1 MLPNG
6 EGFTKAYKTRRRR
19 HKWFLALA
27 SVVVFCTVYALV
39 LPAITMEQTCA
50 LAEHTHTQE
59 CYTQITAV
67 SVTRLQ
73 CGAQA
78 HSHTGECGSDCGYAD
93 YLIHTHDSSC
103 YDSQGA
109 LWCPLP
115 QIREHIHGEGC
126 YSVPEGHSHG
136 MECFT
141 RQRGELTCQTAEG
154 AGHTHGEECRD
165 EEGAL
170 ICQTEES
177 QGHTHDDD
185 CYSWTEELTCSLPEE
200 PEGEPVL
207 VCQQSQIQA
216 HQHDVTCAEGH
227 NCQMLQILMHTH
239 GPECFVTVEEPV
251 DTETLTC
258 AEEHTHTALCYGT
271 WELTCGLEAHTHSEE
286 CFRDEEADP
295 EETTVPVT
303 EETTQDET
311 DSDSADPTRDAN
323 ETLPPATTPEGME
336 SDAAPVDLQDP
347 EGNGE
352 TKPLDVTQYIS
363 GAKLFY
369 STDNGSSWAEITESM
384 GGKVPGNATFKLEV
398 DFKGVN
404 PEALRQAGYTMTYQM
419 PELLKKA
426 NTGGDLLEGNE
437 PRGSITVSGGVATL
451 TFDKVWVDGFNKD
464 TDSISGKFQVSGHA
478 DLSVAEK
485 PGGTIITV
493 GSVTIKI
500 PFEDKLIAQYGDVE
514 LDKTLVELEE
524 GENGRFLCYT
534 LTVTAGEY
542 GCPGVVVKDQVK
554 EGADYVEKNESGFLD
569 YQEITPGVG
578 TTEVTQEGL
587 TWTVGDLNA
596 NDTKTLTY
604 KLPLTKEYLGARPN
618 GKPVINTAKVFSDEF
633 ERDTSTASFTPTGK
647 VTLSKMVTKFEKNEK
662 DDGGIL
668 RYTVW
673 VHADQTNNYTFDNLY
688 IWDALDG
695 TVDGGNKTDEALLP
709 FLSYQNFA
717 LYRGGKQDQNGHEGL
732 VLLSEDSPTEWG
744 TDKKSFKYPVGD
756 LKPGES
762 KTLVYEVKVDQGI
775 FTTGN
780 TQLKIKNRATVLS
793 DPNRENGRSDR
804 LENYNQEYTMDGKTW
819 VWKQEGEPISEEKTI
834 PMSDNGSF
842 TVPAG
847 SYRYEVG
854 VNESGEWDVSG
865 ATLKDDLNSTH
876 MIYVG
881 YVRVDA
887 YKKTNGVKADQPYKT
902 IWIKIEGETS
912 FTFVPQDQGLSKG
925 TDAYRL
931 TYYAQPQNMGSSSTV
946 VVANEFH
953 LTGDVIGVDSRSYTL
968 GSVWVSASVR
978 VEGQNAFYAAK
989 RFWYYD
995 APNTETND
1003 GNGAMYWIIEAK
1015 GNKIPSGTKFR
1026 DTTAEDRDSH
1036 TIDSAPVC
1044 AFIGNL
1050 DELSEY
1056 PNLSALPT
1064 DKPFTNYTSK
1074 KDDNSLTLT
1083 LTEDVE
1089 LPEQETLYFVVRT
1102 VPNALPQG
1110 DGQYK
1115 TYANN
1120 LETQDP
1126 GEERSWT
1133 PQSGDQHTIVGGGS
1147 IYKTLADV
1155 FQAKAD
1161 NKGQVTEQTV
1171 TFNDVGDTKTELQY
1185 DHLACSGPGIYA
1197 AWKVT
1202 INQDSTLSGSYRIRE
1217 QIPTGMKMIYIQ
1229 RYSTG
1234 NGYQNRPTFGQILD
1248 LSDYTPVTLEYST
1261 YYDKNPTPT
1270 YLYVKGQ
1277 EVIWQ
1282 VDGLKADYT
1291 KPGAYYATYLVVC
1304 KVTDPA
1310 VLLGGETK
1318 TFDNQVSLLTMGDVS
1333 LGNDVSSV
1341 TLGAPKLSKTGTYK
1355 DTMGSEYPF
1364 QIQVNELGMDLVA
1377 GTDTIVLEDTMC
1389 DILTLKPETIQVVN
1403 TVTEEPVTGWEA
1415 AVDGQTLRLTLPD
1428 NIPLTITYTTTIH
1441 AKPGEQIEISNNA
1454 HWFGYSNTSGSS
1466 VKEENFSYSAGG
1478 SVSGEHNV
1486 RLEIQKRD
1494 SANVAT
1500 LLQGAEFELVQV
1512 DGALKPVESF
1522 TKMTG
1527 TTDENGKLTFGVG
1540 DQKLAYNTIYR
1551 LTETKAP
1558 DGYVVNSTPHYFMVC
1573 KADEYVGDLK
1583 VPTGVEPV
1591 YNTAT
1596 YSYTAY
1602 NSKGEVQVN
1611 KQFQNAAGEILSGA
1625 ISGTYRFAIYDSKLD
1640 GSTTPEPKKIITHV
1654 YSQDGSVQTEK
1665 FTGLEVWET
1674 YYVYELGDKGAPILP
1689 GQEGTANAMPFM
1701 VSYEGNEVTVTAQP
1715 ATVTVTNRMNYQE
1728 LPSTGGSGILG
1739 FWLLGVALILGGAG
1753 LLDKRKR
1760 LSAGL

>member
-126 YSVPEGHSHG
+126 YFVPEGHSHG

-271 WELTCGLEAHTHSEE
+271 WELTCGLEAHTHSEK

-311 DSDSADPTRDAN
+311 DSDSADPTGDAN
-323 ETLPPATTPEGME
+323 ETLPPITTLEGDGADMPAADIQEPEE
-336 SDAAPVDLQDP
+336 NA
-347 EGNGE
+347 E
-352 TKPLDVTQYIS
+352 TVPLDVTKYIS

-369 STDNGSSWAEITESM
+369 STDNGSNWVEITESM

-398 DFKGVN
+398 AFDGVN
-404 PEALRQAGYTMTYQM
+404 PEALRQAGYTMTYPM

-426 NTGGDLLEGNE
+426 NTGGNLLEGNE
-437 PRGSITVSGGVATL
+437 PRGSITVSDGVATL
-451 TFDKVWVDGFNKD
+451 TFDKDWVNGFNKD
-464 TDSISGKFQVSGHA
+464 TDSISGTFQVSGHA
-478 DLSVAEK
+478 DLSVADK
-485 PGGTIITV
+485 SDDTTIKV
-493 GSVTIKI
+493 GDVTITI
-500 PFEDKLIAQYGDVE
+500 PFEDNLIAMYGDVE

-542 GCPGVVVKDQVK
+542 GCPGVVVKDQVTA
-554 EGADYVEKNESGFLD
+554 GADYVEKNESDLLD
-569 YQEITPGVG
+569 YQLITSDAGG
-578 TTEVTQEGL
+578 TEVTKEGL
-587 TWTVGDLNA
+587 IWTVGNLEA
-596 NDTKTLTY
+596 NETKILTY
-604 KLPLTKEYLGARPN
+604 KLPLTKEYLGA
-618 GKPVINTAKVFSDEF
+618 KPSKIPVTNEAELYSENYLRDE
-633 ERDTSTASFTPTGK
+633 DTTSFIPKAGA
-647 VTLSKMVTKFEKNEK
+647 TLSKVAASFVKNED

-673 VHADQTNNYTFDNLY
+673 VHAYEDNNYTLDDVY

-709 FLSYQNFA
+709 FLSYQKFE
-717 LYRGGKQDQNGHEGL
+717 LYQGGQKDQNGFEGL
-732 VLLSEDSPTEWG
+732 EPQLNAGPVELAQNE
-744 TDKKSFKYPVGD
+744 KSFKYPVGD

-780 TQLKIKNRATVLS
+780 TQLKIGNRATVLS
-793 DPNRENGRSDR
+793 DPSRTNGGNDR
-804 LENYNQEYTMDGKTW
+804 LNSYNREYTMDGKTW
-819 VWKQEGEPISEEKTI
+819 VWKLEGEPISEEKTI
-834 PMSDNGSF
+834 TMSDGKSF

-865 ATLKDDLNSTH
+865 ATLRDELKSEH

-887 YKKTNGVKADQPYKT
+887 YKKTNGVKADEPYKT
-902 IWIKIEGETS
+902 IWINIGGKTS
-912 FTFVPQDQGLSKG
+912 FTFIPQQWGLDKG

-931 TYYAQPQNMGSSSTV
+931 TYYAQPQNMESSSTV

-953 LTGDVIGVDSRSYTL
+953 LTGAVIGVGGSHYTL

-995 APNTETND
+995 APNTETNN

-1026 DTTAEDRDSH
+1026 DTTAKDRDAH
-1036 TIDSAPVC
+1036 TIDSEPVC

-1050 DELSEY
+1050 GELSDY
-1056 PNLSALPT
+1056 PDLSVLPT
-1064 DKPFTNYTSK
+1064 DRPFTNYTPQK
-1074 KDDNSLTLT
+1074 EDDSLTLT
-1083 LTEDVE
+1083 LTEDVT
-1089 LPEQETLYFVVRT
+1089 LQEQESLYFVVRT

-1126 GEERSWT
+1126 GEELSWT
-1133 PQSGDQHTIVGGGS
+1133 SQSGDQHTIVGGGS

-1155 FQAKAD
+1155 FQAKA
-1161 NKGQVTEQTV
+1161 NERGEVTKETV
-1171 TFNDVGDTKTELQY
+1171 AFNDVGSKDTVLQY
-1185 DHLACSGPGIYA
+1185 DHLTGSGPGIYA

-1217 QIPTGMKMIYIQ
+1217 QIPEGMELVYVQ

-1234 NGYQNRPTFGQILD
+1234 GGNKNYPFGKITD
-1248 LSDYTPVTLEYST
+1248 LSGYTEVEKVFNSK
-1261 YYDKNPTPT
+1261 YDKNPTPA
-1270 YLYVKGQ
+1270 YYYVKGQ

-1304 KVTDPA
+1304 KVTDSA

-1318 TFDNQVSLLTMGDVS
+1318 TFDNEVSLLTMDGIS

-1341 TLGAPKLSKTGTYK
+1341 TLGAPKLSKTGVYQES
-1355 DTMGSEYPF
+1355 MGSRYPF
-1364 QIQVNELGMDLVA
+1364 EIRVNELGTDLVPGA
-1377 GTDTIVLEDTMC
+1377 DKIVLVDTMC
-1389 DILTLKPETIQVVN
+1389 DILTLKPETIRVVN
-1403 TVTEEPVTGWEA
+1403 TVTQESVTGWHA

-1441 AKPGEQIEISNNA
+1441 AKPGEKIEISNNA
-1454 HWFGYSNTSGSS
+1454 YWSGYSSTSGSS
-1466 VKEENFSYSAGG
+1466 VKEENFFYSAGG
-1478 SVSGEHNV
+1478 SVSGTHNV
-1486 RLEIQKRD
+1486 LLEIQKLD
-1494 SANVAT
+1494 SANVTT
-1500 LLQGAEFELVQV
+1500 LLRGAEFELVQV
-1512 DGALKPVESF
+1512 NKALEPVESF

-1527 TTDENGKLTFGVG
+1527 TTDDNGKLTFGAEE
-1540 DQKLAYNTIYR
+1540 QKLEYNTIYR

-1558 DGYVVNSTPHYFMVC
+1558 DGYVVNSTPHYFRVC
-1573 KADEYVGDLK
+1573 KANDDGEY
-1583 VPTGVEPV
+1583 PGVLEGV
-1591 YNTAT
+1591 TDVHNTAT

-1611 KQFQNAAGEILSGA
+1611 KQFQNAAGESLSGA

-1640 GSTTPEPKKIITHV
+1640 GNTTPEPKQTITHV
-1654 YSQDGSVQTEK
+1654 YFQDGSVQTEK
-1665 FTGLEVWET
+1665 FTGLEVGKT
-1674 YYVYELGDKGAPILP
+1674 YYVYELGDNGAPILP
-1689 GQEGTANAMPFM
+1689 GQEGTANAMPFV
-1701 VSYEGNEVTVTAQP
+1701 VSYKDNAVTVTEQP

-1739 FWLLGVALILGGAG
+1739 FWLLGVALILGGVG

>member
-141 RQRGELTCQTAEG
+141 RQRGELTCQTEEG
-154 AGHTHGEECRD
+154 AGYTHGEECRD

-258 AEEHTHTALCYGT
+258 AEEHTHTALCHGT

-311 DSDSADPTRDAN
+311 DSDSADPTGDAN
-323 ETLPPATTPEGME
+323 ETLPPITTLEGDGADMPAADIQEPEE
-336 SDAAPVDLQDP
+336 NA
-347 EGNGE
+347 E
-352 TKPLDVTQYIS
+352 TVPLDVTQYIS

-369 STDNGSSWAEITESM
+369 STDNGSSWVEITESM
-384 GGKVPGNATFKLEV
+384 EEKVPGNATFKLEV
-398 DFKGVN
+398 DFKEVN
-404 PEALRQAGYTMTYQM
+404 PEDLRQAGYTMTYQM

-426 NTGGDLLEGNE
+426 NTGGDLLEGNNR
-437 PRGSITVSGGVATL
+437 RGSITVSGGVATL
-451 TFDKVWVDGFNKD
+451 TFDRAWVDGFNKD
-464 TDSISGKFQVSGHA
+464 TDSISGIFQVSGHA
-478 DLSVAEK
+478 DLSVADK
-485 PGGTIITV
+485 PDDTTITV
-493 GSVTIKI
+493 GNVTITI
-500 PFEDKLIAQYGDVE
+500 PFEENLIAKYGDVE
-514 LDKTLVELEE
+514 LDKALVELEE
-524 GENGRFLCYT
+524 GAEGRFLRYT
-534 LTVTAGEY
+534 LKVTAGEY
-542 GCPGVVVKDQVK
+542 GCPNVIVKDQVTT
-554 EGADYVEKNESGFLD
+554 GAEYVNQKDGVLD
-569 YQEITPGVG
+569 YQEIS
-578 TTEVTQEGL
+578 EDSEKIAVTKEGL

-596 NDTKTLTY
+596 NETKTLTY
-604 KLPLTKEYLGARPN
+604 KLPLTQEYLGARPN
-618 GKPVINTAKVFSDEF
+618 GKPVINTAMVLSDGF

-647 VTLSKMVTKFEKNEK
+647 VTLSKMVTNFKKNEE

-695 TVDGGNKTDEALLP
+695 TVTGGAATDKALLEY
-709 FLSYQNFA
+709 LEYGEFA
-717 LYRGGKQDQNGHEGL
+717 LYQGGQKDQNGHEGL
-732 VLLSEDSPTEWG
+732 ELLPNAGPVELAENH
-744 TDKKSFKYPVGD
+744 KSFQYPVGD

-762 KTLVYEVKVDQGI
+762 RTLVYEVKVDQGI

-780 TQLKIKNRATVLS
+780 TQLKIGNRATVLS
-793 DPNRENGRSDR
+793 DPRRENGGSDR
-804 LENYNQEYTMDGKTW
+804 LENYSREYTMDGKTW

-834 PMSDNGSF
+834 PMSDGKSF

-865 ATLKDDLNSTH
+865 ATLKDELKSEH

-881 YVRVDA
+881 CVQVDA
-887 YKKTNGVKADQPYKT
+887 YKKTNGVMEDKPYQT
-902 IWIKIEGETS
+902 IWIDIDKQTFFE
-912 FTFVPQDQGLSKG
+912 FVPKELKLPEG

-946 VVANEFH
+946 LVANEFH
-953 LTGDVIGVDSRSYTL
+953 LTGEVIGVGGYRYTL

-995 APNTETND
+995 APNTETNN

-1015 GNKIPSGTKFR
+1015 GNKIPKGTKFR
-1026 DTTAEDRDSH
+1026 DTTAKDRDAH

-1050 DELSEY
+1050 GELSEY
-1056 PNLSALPT
+1056 PDLSALPT
-1064 DKPFTNYTSK
+1064 GRPFTDYTSQ
-1074 KDDNSLTLT
+1074 NENNYLTLT
-1083 LTEDVE
+1083 LTEDVT
-1089 LPEQETLYFVVRT
+1089 LQEQERLYFVVRT

-1126 GEERSWT
+1126 GEEHSWT

-1155 FQAKAD
+1155 FQAKA
-1161 NKGQVTEQTV
+1161 NERGEITKATV
-1171 TFNDVGDTKTELQY
+1171 TFNDVGSQDTVLQY
-1185 DHLACSGPGIYA
+1185 DHLTHSGPGIYA

-1217 QIPTGMKMIYIQ
+1217 QIPAGMELVYIQ

-1234 NGYQNRPTFGQILD
+1234 GGNRNYPFGEITD
-1248 LSDYTPVTLEYST
+1248 LSGYTEVVKVFDDK
-1261 YYDKNPTPT
+1261 YDKNPTT
-1270 YLYVKGQ
+1270 AYYYVKGQ

-1282 VDGLKADYT
+1282 VDNLIADY
-1291 KPGAYYATYLVVC
+1291 KNPGAYYATYLVVC
-1304 KVTDPA
+1304 KVTDPD
-1310 VLLGGETK
+1310 VLLGGASK
-1318 TFDNQVSLLTMGDVS
+1318 DFHNQVSLWTMGGIS

-1341 TLGAPKLSKTGTYK
+1341 TLGAPKLSKTGTYDK
-1355 DTMGSEYPF
+1355 TMGSEYPF

-1403 TVTEEPVTGWEA
+1403 TVTKESVTDWKAE
-1415 AVDGQTLRLTLPD
+1415 VVGQTLRLTLPD

-1478 SVSGEHNV
+1478 SVSGTSNV
-1486 RLEIQKRD
+1486 QLEIQKRD
-1494 SANVAT
+1494 SANVTT

-1512 DGALKPVESF
+1512 DDALKPVESF
-1522 TKMTG
+1522 AKMTG
-1527 TTDENGKLTFGVG
+1527 TTDENGKLKFGAEE
-1540 DQKLAYNTIYR
+1540 QNLEYNTIYR

-1573 KADEYVGDLK
+1573 KADEAGKYPDVLGGVTYVH
-1583 VPTGVEPV
+1583 
-1591 YNTAT
+1591 NTAT

-1640 GSTTPEPKKIITHV
+1640 DSTTPEPKQIITHV
-1654 YSQDGSVQTEK
+1654 YFQDGSVQTEK
-1665 FTGLEVWET
+1665 FTGLEVAET
-1674 YYVYELGDKGAPILP
+1674 YYVYELGDNDAPILP
-1689 GQEGTANAMPFM
+1689 GQEGTANAMPFV
-1701 VSYEGNEVTVTAQP
+1701 VSYKDNAVTVTEQP

-1760 LSAGL
+1760 LSTGL

>member
-50 LAEHTHTQE
+50 LAEHTHTLE

-115 QIREHIHGEGC
+115 QIREHIHEEGC

-200 PEGEPVL
+200 PAGEPVL

-311 DSDSADPTRDAN
+311 DSDSADPTGDAN
-323 ETLPPATTPEGME
+323 ETLPPITTLEGDGADMPAADIQEPEE
-336 SDAAPVDLQDP
+336 NA
-347 EGNGE
+347 E
-352 TKPLDVTQYIS
+352 TVPLDVTEYIS

-384 GGKVPGNATFKLEV
+384 EGTVPGNATFKLEV
-398 DFKGVN
+398 AFKGVN

-437 PRGSITVSGGVATL
+437 RRGSITVSGGVATL

-464 TDSISGKFQVSGHA
+464 TDSISGTFQVSGHA
-478 DLSVAEK
+478 DLSVADK
-485 PGGTIITV
+485 PDDTTITV
-493 GSVTIKI
+493 GNVTITI
-500 PFEDKLIAQYGDVE
+500 PFEENLIAKYGDVE
-514 LDKTLVELEE
+514 LDKTLVKLEE
-524 GENGRFLCYT
+524 GENGRFLRYT

-542 GCPGVVVKDQVK
+542 GCPGVVVKDQVTA
-554 EGADYVEKNESGFLD
+554 GAEYVNQKDGFLD
-569 YQEITPGVG
+569 YQEITSDAGG
-578 TTEVTQEGL
+578 TEVTPEGL
-587 TWTVGDLNA
+587 TWTVGNLNA
-596 NDTKTLTY
+596 NETKTLTY
-604 KLPLTKEYLGARPN
+604 KLPLTKEYLGVKPD
-618 GKPVINTAKVFSDEF
+618 GKQPVINTAKVFSGEF

-647 VTLSKMVTKFEKNEK
+647 VTLSKTVTKFEKNET

-717 LYRGGKQDQNGHEGL
+717 LYQGGKQDQNGSEGL
-732 VLLSEDSPTEWG
+732 VLLSKDSPTDWG

-756 LKPGES
+756 LEPGES

-780 TQLKIKNRATVLS
+780 TQLKIGNRATVLS
-793 DPNRENGRSDR
+793 DPSREDGGNVR
-804 LENYNQEYTMDGKTW
+804 LENYNREYTMDGKTW

-834 PMSDNGSF
+834 TMSDNESF

-902 IWIKIEGETS
+902 IWIKIDGETS

-946 VVANEFH
+946 IVANEFH
-953 LTGDVIGVDSRSYTL
+953 LTGEVIGVGDHHYTL

-995 APNTETND
+995 APNTETNN

-1015 GNKIPSGTKFR
+1015 GNKIPKGTKFR
-1026 DTTAEDRDSH
+1026 DTTAEDRDAH
-1036 TIDSAPVC
+1036 TIDSAPVR

-1050 DELSEY
+1050 GELSEY
-1056 PNLSALPT
+1056 PDLSALPT
-1064 DKPFTNYTSK
+1064 GRPFTDYTSQ
-1074 KDDNSLTLT
+1074 NENNYLTLT
-1083 LTEDVE
+1083 LTEDVK
-1089 LPEQETLYFVVRT
+1089 LQEQERLYFVVRT

-1110 DGQYK
+1110 DEQYK

-1120 LETQDP
+1120 LATQDP
-1126 GEERSWT
+1126 GEEHSWT

-1147 IYKTLADV
+1147 IYKTLAAV

-1161 NKGQVTEQTV
+1161 GDGQVTEKTV
-1171 TFNDVGDTKTELQY
+1171 TFQNGDTKLQY
-1185 DHLACSGPGIYA
+1185 KYLTPGIYA

-1202 INQDSTLSGSYRIRE
+1202 INQDSTLSGNYRIRE
-1217 QIPTGMKMIYIQ
+1217 QIPEGMELAYVQ

-1234 NGYQNRPTFGQILD
+1234 GRENYLFGEITD
-1248 LSDYTPVTLEYST
+1248 LGDYEKVEKIFDGK
-1261 YYDKNPTPT
+1261 YDENPTPAR
-1270 YLYVKGQ
+1270 YYVKGQ

-1282 VDGLKADYT
+1282 VNGLKADYT

-1304 KVTDPA
+1304 KVTDPD
-1310 VLLGGETK
+1310 VLLGGASK
-1318 TFDNQVSLLTMGDVS
+1318 DFHNQVSLLTTDGVS
-1333 LGNDVSSV
+1333 LDNDVSSV
-1341 TLGAPKLSKTGTYK
+1341 TLGAPKLSKTGTYDEK
-1355 DTMGSEYPF
+1355 MGSEYPF

-1403 TVTEEPVTGWEA
+1403 TVTEESVTGWKAE
-1415 AVDGQTLRLTLPD
+1415 VVGQTLRLTLPD

-1441 AKPGEQIEISNNA
+1441 AKPGEQIEISNSA

-1478 SVSGEHNV
+1478 SVSVTSNLQ
-1486 RLEIQKRD
+1486 LEIQKRD
-1494 SANVAT
+1494 SANITT

-1558 DGYVVNSTPHYFMVC
+1558 VGYVVNSTPHYFMVC
-1573 KADEYVGDLK
+1573 QANDAGEYPD
-1583 VPTGVEPV
+1583 VPKGVNGV
-1591 YNTAT
+1591 HNTAT

-1640 GSTTPEPKKIITHV
+1640 GSTPHEPKKIITHV

-1665 FTGLEVWET
+1665 FTGLEVGET
-1674 YYVYELGDKGAPILP
+1674 YYVYELDDNGAPILP
-1689 GQEGTANAMPFM
+1689 GQEGTANAMPF
-1701 VSYEGNEVTVTAQP
+1701 VVNYKDNAVTVTAQP